1 MYNRFNNMEVRLDI
15 LLAKKFNFSRN
26 YAEQLI
32 KLGKVFVNEILV
44 KNKHKKYKYDCIIK
58 IDMTEI
64 TAPKLEYIAVT
75 DDYIIVNKPAGISC
89 CRCHTTPQHEQVLN
103 ELVSKDYSLSGS
115 LVSEEFGLP
124 HRIDK
129 DTEGLVL
136 MSRTKDFYDFALN
149 SFKEGLIEKTY
160 LCLVNLKKTSKEF
173 LEENTVNINLLYG
186 TDKVLV
192 RKDGLLSQTSYKVL
206 STYHKY
212 KILKVFPITGRKHQI
227 RVVLNYLGAPI
238 VGDVLYKG
246 QAFSRLCLFASEL
259 SFTYKNENL
268 KFSILNEH
276 KHKINNLLM
285 HLHF

>member
-1 MYNRFNNMEVRLDI
+1 MNNEFYRLDI
-15 LLAKKFNFSRN
+15 LLVKRFNFSRN

-32 KLGKVFVNEILV
+32 KLGKIFINENLV
-44 KNKHKKYKYDCIIK
+44 KNKDKKYKYDCIID
-58 IDMTEI
+58 INMTEI
-64 TAPKLEYIAVT
+64 TSPKLEYIAVT

-89 CRCHTTPQHEQVLN
+89 CRCDTTPKHEQVLN

-115 LVSEEFGLP
+115 LVVEEFGLP

-136 MSRTKDFYDFALN
+136 MSRTKEFYDFAFQA
-149 SFKEGLIEKTY
+149 FKDGLIKKTY

-173 LEENTVNINLLYG
+173 EEKNTIHVNLLYG
-186 TDKVLV
+186 QDKVLV
-192 RKDGLLSQTSYKVL
+192 RKDGVASETYYEVI

-212 KILKVFPITGRKHQI
+212 KTLKVVPITGRKHQI

-238 VGDVLYKG
+238 VGDTLYKG
-246 QAFSRLCLFASEL
+246 QNFSRLCLFASEL
-259 SFTYKNENL
+259 SFNYKNEDL
-268 KFSILNEH
+268 HFSLFSEQ

>member
-1 MYNRFNNMEVRLDI
+1 MNNEIYRLDI
-15 LLAKKFNFSRN
+15 LLVKKFNFSRN

-32 KLGKVFVNEILV
+32 KLGRIFVNENLV

-64 TAPKLEYIAVT
+64 TSPKLEYIAVT

-89 CRCHTTPQHEQVLN
+89 CRCDTTPKHEEVLN
-103 ELVSKDYSLSGS
+103 ELVSREYSLSSS
-115 LVSEEFGLP
+115 LIPEEFGLP

-136 MSRTKDFYDFALN
+136 MSRTKDFYNFAIN
-149 SFKEGLIEKTY
+149 GFKEGLIKKTY
-160 LCLVNLKKTSKEF
+160 LCLVSVKKINKEF
-173 LEENTVNINLLYG
+173 QEKNTIKVNLLYG
-186 TDKVLV
+186 NDKVLV
-192 RKDGLLSQTSYKVL
+192 RKDGLFSETSYEVL

-212 KILKVFPITGRKHQI
+212 KIIKVFPITGRKHQI
-227 RVVLNYLGAPI
+227 RVILNYLGMPI

-246 QAFSRLCLFASEL
+246 HNFSRLCLFASEL
-259 SFTYKNENL
+259 SFNYQNEDLN
-268 KFSILNEH
+268 FSKLSIH